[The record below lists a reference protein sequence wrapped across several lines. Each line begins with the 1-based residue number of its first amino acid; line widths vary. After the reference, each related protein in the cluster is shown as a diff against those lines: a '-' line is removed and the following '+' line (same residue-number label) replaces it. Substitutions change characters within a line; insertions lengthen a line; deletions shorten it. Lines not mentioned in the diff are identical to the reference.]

1 MKPMV
6 SNPSNLIQDTKVVK
20 KIKNGEFKIAIYG
33 LGHVGAPLAA
43 VWLRAGARVIGVD
56 NSKNVL
62 TAARKGK
69 TVIPEPKV
77 NAAFRKGIDTGRFK
91 LYDDPI
97 KASEDSYFKMI
108 CVPVLSQD
116 QDLSADLS
124 AVSEVATM
132 IGKGLKEN
140 DVVSLNPSVPPGT
153 TEDVVIP
160 INEKQSRLKIKSDFS
175 MIYNPERMYEGR
187 AVEDIEE
194 NYPAIL
200 SAVGP
205 RSKEIAYTIYSQIF
219 KKGVLLLDSIKTAE
233 AEKLFEGVYRDVNIA
248 LANEMAKFC
257 EAAGIDFW
265 QARDAANSQPY
276 CHIHKPG
283 IGVGGACIPV
293 YPQFILDVAKKLN
306 VLCEVTNISRSIN
319 DGMPAYCV
327 RQAIRLLKFSEL
339 PKSTIT
345 ILGLAFRGDVSD
357 TRLSPTYSI
366 IKELQ
371 KFGVTNINIHDP
383 LVSDDPRLSNFESVN
398 LTSDLK
404 RALRNSDL
412 VILSTDHQVYKK
424 LGNKFFGNIPV
435 YDGRGLLKNLGKR
448 KMLVI
453 GQGNSNIK

>member
-1 MKPMV
+1 MV
-6 SNPSNLIQDTKVVK
+6 LKSARLK
-20 KIKNGEFKIAIYG
+20 KNAELLRKLKSGKLKIAIYG

-43 VWLRAGARVIGVD
+43 VWLRAGAHVIGVD
-56 NSKNVL
+56 KSKKVL
-62 TAARKGK
+62 TEARKGR
-69 TVIPEPKV
+69 TTIPEPHV
-77 NAAFRKGIDTGRFK
+77 NEAFKRGIALGRFK

-97 KASEDSYFKMI
+97 KASKDSYFKMI
-108 CVPVLSQD
+108 CVPVLSHD

-132 IGKGLKEN
+132 IGKGLKKT

-160 INEKQSRLKIKSDFS
+160 IIERESRLHVTSDFC
-175 MIYNPERMYEGR
+175 MIYNPERIYEGR
-187 AVEDIEE
+187 AVKDIEE

-200 SAVGP
+200 STLGP
-205 RSKEIAYTIYSQIF
+205 KSKEIGFTIYSQIF
-219 KKGVLLLDSIKTAE
+219 KKGVLLLDSIRTAE

-257 EAAGIDFW
+257 EAAGINFW
-265 QARDAANSQPY
+265 QAREAANSQPY

-293 YPQFILDVAKKLN
+293 YPQFVLDVAKKIN

-339 PKSTIT
+339 PRYTVT

-371 KFGVTNINIHDP
+371 RFGVKNIIVHDP
-383 LVSDDPRLSNFESVN
+383 LVSDDPNLLNYQNVI

-404 RALRNSDL
+404 RAMKNTDL
-412 VILSTDHQVYKK
+412 VILSTDHQEYKK
-424 LGNKFFGNIPV
+424 LDKKFLGNVPI
-435 YDGRGLLKNLGKR
+435 YDGRGLLKTNLGSSH
-448 KMLVI
+448 KMLTI
-453 GQGNSNIK
+453 GQPNNRSV

>member
-1 MKPMV
+1 
-6 SNPSNLIQDTKVVK
+6 
-20 KIKNGEFKIAIYG
+20 
-33 LGHVGAPLAA
+33 
-43 VWLRAGARVIGVD
+43 
-56 NSKNVL
+56 
-62 TAARKGK
+62 
-69 TVIPEPKV
+69 
-77 NAAFRKGIDTGRFK
+77 
-91 LYDDPI
+91 
-97 KASEDSYFKMI
+97 
-108 CVPVLSQD
+108 
-116 QDLSADLS
+116 
-124 AVSEVATM
+124 
-132 IGKGLKEN
+132 
-140 DVVSLNPSVPPGT
+140 
-153 TEDVVIP
+153 
-160 INEKQSRLKIKSDFS
+160 
-175 MIYNPERMYEGR
+175 MIYNPERIYEGR

-200 SAVGP
+200 STVGP

-257 EAAGIDFW
+257 EAAGVDFW

-371 KFGVTNINIHDP
+371 KFGIRNINIHDP
-383 LVSDDPRLSNFESVN
+383 LVSDDPGLSNFQNVH

-404 RALRNSDL
+404 RALRNSNL
-412 VILSTDHQVYKK
+412 VILSTYHQAYKK
-424 LGNKFFGNIPV
+424 LGKRFFGNIPV
-435 YDGRGLLKNLGKR
+435 YDGRGLLENDLKGKH
-448 KMLVI
+448 KMLII
-453 GQGNSNIK
+453 GQVNSNIK

>member
-1 MKPMV
+1 MV
-6 SNPSNLIQDTKVVK
+6 LKSASQKKNTEIIK
-20 KIKNGEFKIAIYG
+20 KIKSGKLKIAIYG

-43 VWLRAGARVIGVD
+43 VWLRAGAQVIGVD
-56 NSKNVL
+56 KSKKVL
-62 TAARKGK
+62 AKARRGR
-69 TVIPEPKV
+69 TTIPEPLV
-77 NAAFRKGIDTGRFK
+77 NEAFKRGIALGRFK

-116 QDLSADLS
+116 QDLTADLS

-132 IGKGLKEN
+132 IGNGLKKG

-160 INEKQSRLKIKSDFS
+160 IIENESHLKVTRDFT
-175 MIYNPERMYEGR
+175 MIYNPERIYEGR
-187 AVEDIEE
+187 AIADIEE

-293 YPQFILDVAKKLN
+293 YPKFVLDVAKKIN

-319 DGMPAYCV
+319 DGMPSYCV

-345 ILGLAFRGDVSD
+345 VLGLAFRGDVSD

-366 IKELQ
+366 IRELQ
-371 KFGVTNINIHDP
+371 RFGVKDIIVHDP
-383 LVSDDPRLSNFESVN
+383 LVSDDPGLSNFQNVN

-404 RALRNSDL
+404 RALRNSNL

-435 YDGRGLLKNLGKR
+435 YDGRGLLKNRRDKH
-448 KMLVI
+448 KILVI
-453 GQGNSNIK
+453 GQGNSNVE

>member
-1 MKPMV
+1 MVLKPA
-6 SNPSNLIQDTKVVK
+6 SLKKNAEIIK
-20 KIKNGEFKIAIYG
+20 KIKNGKLRIAIYG

-43 VWLRAGARVIGVD
+43 VWLRAGAHVIGVD
-56 NSKNVL
+56 KSKKVL
-62 TAARKGK
+62 ADARRGR
-69 TVIPEPKV
+69 TTIPEPHV
-77 NAAFRKGIDTGRFK
+77 NGAFKRGIDSGRFE

-97 KASEDSYFKMI
+97 KASQDSFFKMI

-116 QDLSADLS
+116 HGLSADLS

-132 IGKGLKEN
+132 IGKGLKKG

-160 INEKQSRLKIKSDFS
+160 IIEKQSQLRVTKDFN
-175 MIYNPERMYEGR
+175 MIYNPERIYEGR
-187 AVEDIEE
+187 AVADIEE

-205 RSKEIAYTIYSQIF
+205 KSKEIAYTIYSHIF
-219 KKGVLLLDSIKTAE
+219 KKGVLLLDSIRTAE

-293 YPQFILDVAKKLN
+293 YPQFVLDVAKKIN

-319 DGMPAYCV
+319 DSMPAYCV
-327 RQAIRLLKFSEL
+327 REATRLLNFSKL

-357 TRLSPTYSI
+357 TRLSPTYTI
-366 IKELQ
+366 IKELE
-371 KFGVTNINIHDP
+371 KFGVKKIIIHDP
-383 LVSDDPRLSNFESVN
+383 LVSEDPTLSNFHNVT
-398 LTSDLK
+398 LTSDIK
-404 RALRNSDL
+404 RAIKNSDL
-412 VILSTDHQVYKK
+412 VILATDHHEYKK
-424 LGNKFFGNIPV
+424 LGKTFFGKIPV
-435 YDGRGLLKNLGKR
+435 YDGRGILENNLAGKH
-448 KMLVI
+448 KMLTI
-453 GQGNSNIK
+453 GQGNNRI

>member
-1 MKPMV
+1 MV

-20 KIKNGEFKIAIYG
+20 KIKNGELKIAIYG

-43 VWLRAGARVIGVD
+43 VWLRAGAHVIGLD

-160 INEKQSRLKIKSDFS
+160 IIEKQSRLKIKSDFS
-175 MIYNPERMYEGR
+175 MIYNPERIYEGR

-257 EAAGIDFW
+257 EAAGIDFGK
-265 QARDAANSQPY
+265 QEMLQ
-276 CHIHKPG
+276 IH
-283 IGVGGACIPV
+283 
-293 YPQFILDVAKKLN
+293 N
-306 VLCEVTNISRSIN
+306 RTVTYIN
-319 DGMPAYCV
+319 
-327 RQAIRLLKFSEL
+327 LESEL
-339 PKSTIT
+339 EVRVYLYT
-345 ILGLAFRGDVSD
+345 
-357 TRLSPTYSI
+357 
-366 IKELQ
+366 
-371 KFGVTNINIHDP
+371 H
-383 LVSDDPRLSNFESVN
+383 
-398 LTSDLK
+398 
-404 RALRNSDL
+404 NS
-412 VILSTDHQVYKK
+412 YW
-424 LGNKFFGNIPV
+424 
-435 YDGRGLLKNLGKR
+435 
-448 KMLVI
+448 M
-453 GQGNSNIK
+453 

>member
-1 MKPMV
+1 MV

-20 KIKNGEFKIAIYG
+20 KIKNGELKIAIYG

-43 VWLRAGARVIGVD
+43 VWLRAGAHVIGVD

-62 TAARKGK
+62 VAAKKGK
-69 TVIPEPKV
+69 TGIPEPKV
-77 NAAFRKGIDTGRFK
+77 NAAFRKGIDTGRFT

-124 AVSEVATM
+124 AVTEVATM
-132 IGKGLKEN
+132 IGRGLKKN

-160 INEKQSRLKIKSDFS
+160 IIEKESRLKITSDFS
-175 MIYNPERMYEGR
+175 MIYNPERIYEGR

-293 YPQFILDVAKKLN
+293 YPQFILDVAKKIN

-371 KFGVTNINIHDP
+371 KFGVKNINIHDP
-383 LVSDDPRLSNFESVN
+383 LVSDDPRLSNFENVN

-424 LGNKFFGNIPV
+424 LGNKFFGNTPV

>member
-1 MKPMV
+1 MV
-6 SNPSNLIQDTKVVK
+6 LKSATLNKNTEIIR
-20 KIKNGEFKIAIYG
+20 KIKGGKFKIAIYG

-43 VWLRAGARVIGVD
+43 VWLRAGAHVIGVD
-56 NSKNVL
+56 KSKKVL
-62 TAARKGK
+62 AEARRGR
-69 TVIPEPKV
+69 TTIPEPLV
-77 NAAFRKGIDTGRFK
+77 NQAFKRGIGSGQFK
-91 LYDDPI
+91 LYDDPV

-116 QDLSADLS
+116 QGLSADLS

-132 IGKGLKEN
+132 IGKGLKKA

-160 INEKQSRLKIKSDFS
+160 IIENESGLSVTSDFS
-175 MIYNPERMYEGR
+175 MIYNPERIYEGR
-187 AVEDIEE
+187 AVQDIEE

-205 RSKEIAYTIYSQIF
+205 KSKETAYTIYSQIF
-219 KKGVLLLDSIKTAE
+219 RKGVLLLDSIKTAE

-248 LANEMAKFC
+248 LANEMSKFC

-293 YPQFILDVAKKLN
+293 YPQFILDVAKKIN

-371 KFGVTNINIHDP
+371 RFGVKNIIIHDP
-383 LVSDDPRLSNFESVN
+383 LVSDDPSLSNFQNVN

-404 RALRNSDL
+404 RALRNSNL
-412 VILSTDHQVYKK
+412 VILSTDHQAYKK
-424 LGNKFFGNIPV
+424 LGKKFFGNIPV
-435 YDGRGLLKNLGKR
+435 YDGRGLLKNLGDKHN
-448 KMLVI
+448 MLII